1 MPKIRFPYRRRQ
13 EATRNVPTLD
23 EARDAWHEA
32 YHAAGDIARA
42 AEGLPADYMNDAGIQ
57 KFSMLIMAKLLAA
70 QSHIHMVCAAGIA
83 APTREVSE

>member
-1 MPKIRFPYRRRQ
+1 MAMRFSQRRRQ
-13 EATRNVPTLD
+13 EAARTPTLD
-23 EARDAWHEA
+23 EAREAWHEA

-42 AEGLPADYMNDAGIQ
+42 AEELPADHMDDDGIR

-83 APTREVSE
+83 APTREVPE